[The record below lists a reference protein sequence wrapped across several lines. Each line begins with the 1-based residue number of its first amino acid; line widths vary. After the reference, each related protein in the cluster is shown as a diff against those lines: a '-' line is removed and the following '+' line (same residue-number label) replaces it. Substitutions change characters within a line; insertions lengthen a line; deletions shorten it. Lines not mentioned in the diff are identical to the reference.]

1 LIRAFYSAS
10 VAQFLDES
18 ADQVLGALARSNT
31 FDTSQTQRNA
41 WLEQISI
48 FQQSLRSDLHRTG
61 HLFFE
66 YSIPRMG
73 KRVDAVLILG
83 GAVFVIEFKVGER
96 NYPRHAID
104 QVEDYGL
111 DLKNFH
117 SGSHD
122 KAVVPVLAA
131 TEAEASSNHLF
142 CAEDKLYSPLLV
154 NKETLVPTIDSCVRE
169 IDAPRFDAEE
179 WANSIYRPTPTI
191 VEAAQAL
198 YRGHNVGEI
207 TRSDAGAENLS
218 KTADAIDRVITDAK
232 ARSGKAI
239 CFITG
244 VPGSGKT
251 LAGLNIAN
259 ERHNI
264 DEGEHAVFLSGNG
277 PLVNVLREALARDRV
292 SQAEARGGSL
302 KKQVAK
308 SETEVF
314 IQNIHHFRD
323 DNLASSKAPIERVAV
338 FDEAQRAWT
347 LEQTGRF
354 MKTKR
359 GIPTFAMSEPE
370 FLIGV
375 MDRHEGYAVIVCLI
389 GGGQE
394 INTGEA
400 GLPEWFA
407 ALANRFQD
415 WRVYMPGRLRDYEY
429 GRGQDL
435 QRMIEPARL
444 TVSDDLHLAVSVRS
458 FRAETVSAAVKHILD
473 GDEVAALE
481 ALQSIQEAYPI
492 VLTRNLETARQW
504 LRWKARG
511 TERYGIVASSGALR
525 LKPCGLNVKTKIDPV
540 NWFLNDKADVRSSYY
555 LEDVASEFDV
565 QGLELDWACVA
576 WDANFFR
583 DDDDWLYRRFSGT
596 KWQYVNDA
604 DKRLYLKNAYR
615 VLLTRARQ
623 GMVIYVPVGDDNDAT
638 CLSAPYDSIAEYL
651 LGLGVQPLPD

>member
-1 LIRAFYSAS
+1 LNRAFYSAPVS
-10 VAQFLDES
+10 QFLSDAADE
-18 ADQVLGALARSNT
+18 VLGILVRNNT
-31 FDTSQTQRNA
+31 FDTTQEQRYA
-41 WLEQISI
+41 WSEQISI
-48 FQQSLRSDLHRTG
+48 FQRHLCTERHAAG

-66 YSIPRMG
+66 YAIPRMG
-73 KRVDAVLILG
+73 KRVDAVLILN
-83 GAVFVIEFKVGER
+83 GAIFVVEFKVGER
-96 NYPRHAID
+96 KYPRYAID

-122 KAVVPVLAA
+122 RATVPVLVA
-131 TEAEASSNHLF
+131 TEAEVLSNNLR
-142 CAEDKLYSPLLV
+142 CAPDKLYAPLLV
-154 NKETLVPTIDSCVRE
+154 NKGTLVSTLENAARE
-169 IDAPRFDAEE
+169 IDEASFDPEE
-179 WANSIYRPTPTI
+179 WADSIYAPTPTI

-198 YRGHNVGEI
+198 YRGHNVAEI
-207 TRSDAGAENLS
+207 TRSDSGAKNLS
-218 KTADAIDRVITDAK
+218 KTASAIDKVITGAK
-232 ARSGKAI
+232 ANGSKSI

-264 DEGEHAVFLSGNG
+264 DSGEHAVFLSGNG

-292 SQAEARGGSL
+292 SQAEARGESL
-302 KKQVAK
+302 KKRVAK

-323 DNLASSKAPIERVAV
+323 DNLVTDRAPIERVAV

-347 LEQTGRF
+347 LDQAGRF
-354 MKTKR
+354 MKAKR
-359 GIPTFAMSEPE
+359 GIPDFAMSEPE
-370 FLIGV
+370 FLIDV
-375 MDRHEGYAVIVCLI
+375 MDRHDGYAVIVCLI

-407 ALANRFQD
+407 ALSSRFQN
-415 WRVYMPGRLRDYEY
+415 WHVYMPGRLRDYEY
-429 GRGQDL
+429 GRGEDL
-435 QRMIEPARL
+435 PSKIDPDRL

-458 FRAETVSAAVKHILD
+458 YRAETVSSAVKHILD
-473 GDEVAALE
+473 GDKTAALE
-481 ALQSIQEAYPI
+481 ALQSIQNSYPI
-492 VLTRNLETARQW
+492 VLTRSLDVARRW
-504 LRWKARG
+504 LQWKARG

-525 LKPCGLNVKTKIDPV
+525 LKPCGLNVKATIDPV

-583 DDDDWLYRRFSGT
+583 RDDGWVYRRFSGT
-596 KWQYVNDA
+596 KWQSVNDS

-623 GMVIYVPVGDDNDAT
+623 GMIIYVPPGDDRDPT
-638 CLSAPYDSIAEYL
+638 RLSAPYNSIAEYL
-651 LGLGVQPLPD
+651 LEVGVQELSD

>member
-1 LIRAFYSAS
+1 MNRAFYSAP
-10 VAQFLDES
+10 VDRFLNES
-18 ADQVLGALARSNT
+18 ADQVLGVLVRSNT
-31 FDTSQTQRNA
+31 FDTSQEQRNA
-41 WLEQISI
+41 WWEQISI
-48 FQQSLRSDLHRTG
+48 FQQYLHTDLHRTG

-73 KRVDAVLILG
+73 KRVDAVIILG
-83 GAVFVIEFKVGER
+83 GAVFVIEFKVGEL
-96 NYPRHAID
+96 NYPRYAID
-104 QVEDYGL
+104 QVDDYGL

-122 KAVVPVLAA
+122 KAIVPLLAA
-131 TEAEASSNHLF
+131 TEAKAANNRIS
-142 CAEDKLYSPLLV
+142 CAEDRLYSPLLV
-154 NKETLVPTIDSCVRE
+154 NKETLVPTIDNAVRE
-169 IDAPRFDAEE
+169 IDGPPIDAEE

-198 YRGHNVGEI
+198 YRGHNVEDI
-207 TRSDAGAENLS
+207 TRSDAGAKNLT
-218 KTADAIDRVITDAK
+218 KTASAIDRVIADAK
-232 ARSGKAI
+232 ARSGKSI

-292 SQAEARGGSL
+292 AQAKILGESL
-302 KKQVAK
+302 KKRVAK

-323 DNLASSKAPIERVAV
+323 DNLVSDQAPIERVAV

-347 LEQTGRF
+347 LDQAGRF
-354 MKTKR
+354 MKAKR
-359 GIPTFAMSEPE
+359 GIANFAMSEPE
-370 FLIGV
+370 FLIDV
-375 MDRHEGYAVIVCLI
+375 MNRHDGYAVIVCLI

-415 WRVYMPGRLRDYEY
+415 WRVYMPGQLRDYEY

-435 QRMIEPARL
+435 QSMIEPARL

-458 FRAETVSAAVKHILD
+458 YRAETVSAAVKNILD
-473 GDEVAALE
+473 GEEAAALE
-481 ALQSIQEAYPI
+481 ALQSIQESYPFM
-492 VLTRNLETARQW
+492 LTRNLETARQW

-525 LKPCGLNVKTKIDPV
+525 LKPCGLNVKAKIDPV
-540 NWFLNDKADVRSSYY
+540 NWFLNDKSDVRSSYY
-555 LEDVASEFDV
+555 LEDVGSEFDV

-583 DDDDWLYRRFSGT
+583 DNDDWVYRRFSGT
-596 KWQYVNDA
+596 KWQYVNDS
-604 DKRLYLKNAYR
+604 DNRLYLKNAYR

-623 GMVIYVPVGDDNDAT
+623 GMVIYVPTGDDNDPT
-638 CLSAPYDSIAEYL
+638 RPSAPYDSIAEYL
-651 LGLGVQPLPD
+651 LGVGVQPLPG

>member
-1 LIRAFYSAS
+1 M
-10 VAQFLDES
+10 
-18 ADQVLGALARSNT
+18 
-31 FDTSQTQRNA
+31 FDTSQEQRNA

-48 FQQSLRSDLHRTG
+48 FQRYLHTDDHRNG
-61 HLFFE
+61 HLYFE

-73 KRVDAVLILG
+73 KRVDAVLIFRG
-83 GAVFVIEFKVGER
+83 SIFVIEFKVGEL
-96 NYPRHAID
+96 NYSKYAID

-131 TEAEASSNHLF
+131 TNAQALRNNLS
-142 CAEDKLYSPLLV
+142 CAPDRLYSPLLV
-154 NKETLVPTIDSCVRE
+154 NKETLVPTIDNVARE
-169 IDAPRFDAEE
+169 IDAPSFDAEE
-179 WANSIYRPTPTI
+179 WARSIYRPTPTI
-191 VEAAQAL
+191 IEAAQAL
-198 YRGHNVGEI
+198 YRGHNVTEI
-207 TRSDAGAENLS
+207 TRSDAGSENLS
-218 KTADAIDRVITDAK
+218 RTANAIDKVIAGSKAINAK
-232 ARSGKAI
+232 SI

-264 DEGEHAVFLSGNG
+264 DAGEHAVFLSGNG

-292 SQAEARGGSL
+292 SQAKARGESL
-302 KKQVAK
+302 KKRIAK

-323 DNLASSKAPIERVAV
+323 DNMVSDQAPVERVAV

-347 LEQTGRF
+347 LDQAGRF
-354 MKTKR
+354 MRAKR
-359 GIPTFAMSEPE
+359 GISNFSMSEPE
-370 FLIGV
+370 FLIDV
-375 MDRHEGYAVIVCLI
+375 MNRHEGYAVIVCLI

-415 WRVYMPGRLRDYEY
+415 WRVYMPGLLDDFEY

-435 QRMIEPARL
+435 KSLIQPDRL
-444 TVSDDLHLAVSVRS
+444 TVSDELHLNVSVRS
-458 FRAETVSAAVKHILD
+458 YRAEIVSDAVKQVLD
-473 GDEVAALE
+473 GKEDLARMSL
-481 ALQSIQEAYPI
+481 LSIQQSYPI
-492 VLTRNLETARQW
+492 VLTRNLDTARQW

-511 TERYGIVASSGALR
+511 SERYGIVASSGALR
-525 LKPCGLNVKTKIDPV
+525 LKPYGLNVKAAIEPV
-540 NWFLNDKADVRSSYY
+540 NWFLNDKSDVRSSYY

-565 QGLELDWACVA
+565 QGLELDWSCVA
-576 WDANFFR
+576 WDANLYR
-583 DDDDWLYRRFSGT
+583 KDNAWVYRRFSGT
-596 KWQYVNDA
+596 KWQSIKDS
-604 DKRLYLKNAYR
+604 DRRLYLKNAYR

-623 GMVIYVPVGDDNDAT
+623 GMVIYVPPGDDRDPT
-638 CLSAPYDSIAEYL
+638 RPSGPYNSIADYL
-651 LGLGVQPLPD
+651 LGLGVKALSS